1 LDRLVL
7 LVVPV
12 LLVRLVVMEVL
23 VVTLRLERSLLPT
36 VVGAG
41 VVVPFLTL

>member
-12 LLVRLVVMEVL
+12 LLVRLAVTEVL
-23 VVTLRLERSLLPT
+23 VVTLRLARSSLPT
-36 VVGAG
+36 VVGAV